1 MSEDNLL
8 DFKQEGRITIGTIH
22 SASVLDAL
30 NVTEFGQEAVDYVK
44 KHRGVHLLLN
54 FERVGYLSSAV
65 LTELL
70 RIKEAAES
78 NGGSLRLCSLNTDIR
93 KVFEITNLDKVF
105 VIYEGTDTAVKRYER
120 SLDIEAQEK
129 AWTNNDEED

>member
-1 MSEDNLL
+1 MSDESLL
-8 DFKQEGRITIGTIH
+8 DFEQQGRITVGTIH

-30 NVTEFGQEAVDYVK
+30 NVTEFGQEAVVYVK
-44 KHRGVHLLLN
+44 KHRGVNLLLN

-70 RIKEAAES
+70 RIKEAAEG
-78 NGGSLRLCSLNTDIR
+78 NGGGLRLCALNDDIR

-105 VIYEGTDTAVKRYER
+105 VIYEDCEAAVKRYER
-120 SLDIEAQEK
+120 SLDVEDQEK
-129 AWTNNDEED
+129 AWTGDE